1 MAPAVRSRTDA
12 RRCET
17 SCREHA
23 RTRRPVKAESPEGNV
38 APRGTSPRREGWCG
52 FDCGG
57 ENHQV
62 VVLSP
67 MSAPGQTP
75 ADAGRAV
82 GSTRERGGWLRQS
95 RPEGKVAPR
104 GTSPRREGWCGFDCG
119 GVSHQLVVLSPS
131 SAQDSRPQMRDE
143 LSRARA
149 RWNRRPQMRA
159 SCPARAANGAPKG
172 ERPGGQRWAG
182 WFFSK
187 RPLARKQLRRANG
200 DWSQRPISSLRC
212 STNKYKRP

>member
-1 MAPAVRSRTDA
+1 
-12 RRCET
+12 
-17 SCREHA
+17 
-23 RTRRPVKAESPEGNV
+23 
-38 APRGTSPRREGWCG
+38 
-52 FDCGG
+52 
-57 ENHQV
+57 
-62 VVLSP
+62 

-82 GSTRERGGWLRQS
+82 GSTRERGGRLRQS

-119 GVSHQLVVLSPS
+119 GVSHPLVVLSPT

-182 WFFSK
+182 WFFF
-187 RPLARKQLRRANG
+187 RNARLLG
-200 DWSQRPISSLRC
+200 SSCGARTAIGLKDR
-212 STNKYKRP
+212 SRLFAAPRINTRDHDSPSAAEGHWQSA